1 MVLTSSKQSLQN
13 HETCWVIINSK
24 NTHSNRELV
33 SEIIHS
39 MILHHGHFLAKGSRS
54 QKPQNRIYETRTEP
68 QEKER
73 KKKKIFKEEY
83 RWQGEKVGV
92 MKGKKE
98 RTIKKNN
105 CFLFWVLCVVWQS
118 WMRKIQNLELKC
130 VVVCVYSESLN

>member
-1 MVLTSSKQSLQN
+1 MVLTPSKQSLQN

-92 MKGKKE
+92 MKGKRE
-98 RTIKKNN
+98 QLKK
-105 CFLFWVLCVVWQS
+105 FFFFVLSVVWHS